1 MQHWNPR
8 IEAAA
13 GQELETVPWY
23 KADTYLGSML
33 NIMDGFVLVWIVVI
47 FLALSFGL
55 VNTLM
60 MAVYERIREI
70 GLMQALGMRPSMILY
85 QILLESFLLIV
96 IGLSLGN
103 ILAIGTILPL
113 RDGIDISG
121 VSQGM
126 EMMGSSSVLQPALLL
141 NDMLLANIVVI
152 TLGLLASLLPAWQ
165 AASYDPI
172 EALGKD

>member
-1 MQHWNPR
+1 
-8 IEAAA
+8 
-13 GQELETVPWY
+13 
-23 KADTYLGSML
+23 
-33 NIMDGFVLVWIVVI
+33 MDGS
-47 FLALSFGL
+47 FLQRFLKKRVLSFGL

-85 QILLESFLLIV
+85 QVLLESFLLIV

-103 ILAIGTILPL
+103 ILAIGTILSL